1 MLELVLFLIVVPLQ
15 IPAYSMLLLTLAA
28 KDITKKTHVSGL
40 DRPRVAII
48 VPAHNESV
56 HVLPTIACLLP
67 QLNAT
72 DILLVVADNCSDDTA
87 QVARRA
93 GATVVERHDTQNRG
107 KGYALD
113 YGVKALSAD
122 PPEVVMV
129 IDADCIVSDKTLDV
143 MAHAV
148 IVSQQPVQMLNLM
161 QAAPDAGL
169 RHRLLEF
176 AMLVKNK
183 VRPMGS
189 QRLGHACHLMGTG
202 MAFPWEVIASLPL
215 ATGHIAEDM
224 KLGIEAAV
232 RGKPAILD
240 PRVQVSS
247 RFPVHDQDAQAQK
260 TRWEHGHL
268 ATMTEL
274 LPQLIRAV
282 IKQKS
287 WTLFVLMLDLMIPPL
302 TLYAVVLVIASF
314 SLGLACIWQSQT
326 LGLAAVT
333 MTMACM
339 ALGLAV
345 TIAWWQHARTLIS
358 VRELLQ
364 IPFYVLWKMPI
375 YLAYFFGKRAGWVR
389 AHRTSDHADH

>member
-1 MLELVLFLIVVPLQ
+1 MLELALFLIVAPLQ
-15 IPAYSMLLLTLAA
+15 IPAYSLLLLTLAA
-28 KDITKKTHVSGL
+28 KKVSKKTHVSGL

-72 DILLVVADNCSDDTA
+72 DILLLVADNCSDDTA
-87 QVARRA
+87 QVARQA
-93 GATVVERHDTQNRG
+93 GATVVERYDTKNRG

-113 YGVKALSAD
+113 YGLKALSAD

-143 MAHAV
+143 MTRAA
-148 IVSQQPVQMLNLM
+148 IASQRPVQMLNLM

-189 QRLGHACHLMGTG
+189 QWLGNACHLMGTG
-202 MAFPWEVIASLPL
+202 MAFPWQVIASLPL

-224 KLGIEAAV
+224 KLGIETAV

-240 PRVQVSS
+240 TRVQVSS
-247 RFPVHDQDAQAQK
+247 RFPVHEKDAQAQK
-260 TRWEHGHL
+260 NRWEHGHL

-274 LPQLIRAV
+274 LPQLMRAV
-282 IKQKS
+282 VKQKS
-287 WTLFVLMLDLMIPPL
+287 WPLFVLMLDLMIPPL
-302 TLYAVVLVIASF
+302 TLYTVVLVVTSF
-314 SLGLACIWQSQT
+314 FIGLACMWQPQSF
-326 LGLAAVT
+326 GLAAMT

-339 ALGLAV
+339 ALALSV
-345 TIAWWQHARTLIS
+345 FIAWWQHARTLIS
-358 VRELLQ
+358 MRELMQ

-375 YLAYFFGKRAGWVR
+375 YLAYFVGKRAGWVR
-389 AHRTSDHADH
+389 AHRTSDHKDN